1 MLTWTFVRW
10 IYVRIFSS
18 IYKTNLSLSR
28 KVRKIGN
35 YLNRPPLRNGSMNQV
50 RLFIML
56 SALSWY
62 TDFQFVSLNCSAVIE
77 QTSAETEKM
86 RRFEMRRYFTLSFS
100 LLLKTRIKSLKFKN
114 YRFGEIARKPLLLH
128 NFSNQISFRIL

>member
-18 IYKTNLSLSR
+18 IYKTNLPLSR
-28 KVRKIGN
+28 KVRKIGY
-35 YLNRPPLRNGSMNQV
+35 YLNRQALRNGSMNQV
-50 RLFIML
+50 RLFILL
-56 SALSWY
+56 SALGWY

-77 QTSAETEKM
+77 QTSAETEK
-86 RRFEMRRYFTLSFS
+86 MRRYFTLSFS